1 MSKRHLRVM
10 IASAVFGILV
20 WLSIAMREE
29 YTLALTVPLTI
40 DEIPAGYAIRTG
52 VPRSVQL
59 RLRGDGWRLAA
70 ILLGPELQ
78 LRFPFTQS
86 PAQVDV
92 ITYPDI
98 VDRVSLRPG
107 VHLTDVAPDS
117 IIVGIDR
124 SVRTTVPVVFDHAF
138 SFRDGYGQVG
148 NILITPESVTV
159 EGAAIVLKNI
169 ASWPTEPRVFENL
182 KDPLDLDV
190 PLVSGS
196 TSHVQLSASTA
207 HVSVNVQPFAE
218 KVFAGLGV
226 EVVGLPPTR
235 EVILIPPKIEIV
247 VRGGINQLTG
257 LTADDFGVTV
267 DYETI
272 VADTTGVVDISIAA
286 PEGIQ
291 LVRKRPE
298 RLQYIVRKRL

>member
-1 MSKRHLRVM
+1 MNKRRIRIL
-10 IASAVFGILV
+10 IASAIFGILV

-29 YTLALTVPLTI
+29 YTLSIAAPLTI
-40 DEIPAGYAIRTG
+40 DEIPPGYAIRTV
-52 VPRSVQL
+52 VPRFVQL

-78 LRFPFTQS
+78 LRFPFTQTPS
-86 PAQVDV
+86 QVDV
-92 ITYPDI
+92 ITYPDV

-107 VHLTDVAPDS
+107 VHLTDVLPDS

-124 SVRTTVPVVFDHAF
+124 SIRATVPVVFDHDF

-148 NILITPESVTV
+148 NILVTPESVTV
-159 EGAAIVLKNI
+159 EGAAAVLRNI
-169 ASWPTEPRVFENL
+169 SSWPTEPRVFDNL
-182 KDPLDLDV
+182 KGPLDLDV
-190 PLVSGS
+190 PLLSGAA
-196 TSHVQLSASTA
+196 SHVQLSASMA

-218 KVFAGLGV
+218 KLFAGLGV

-235 EVILIPPKIEIV
+235 EVILIPPKIEVV

-257 LTADDFGVTV
+257 LTADDFVV
-267 DYETI
+267 SVSYEAI
-272 VADTTGVVDISIAA
+272 AADTTGVVDISIAA

>member
-1 MSKRHLRVM
+1 MDKRHIRIL
-10 IASAVFGILV
+10 IASAIFGTLV

-29 YTLALTVPLTI
+29 YTLALTAPLTI
-40 DEIPAGYAIRTG
+40 DEIPPGYAIRTV

-70 ILLGPELQ
+70 ILLGPELE
-78 LRFPFTQS
+78 LRFPFTQTPS
-86 PAQVDV
+86 HVDV
-92 ITYPDI
+92 ITYPDV

-107 VHLTDVAPDS
+107 VHLTDVVPDS

-124 SVRTTVPVVFDHAF
+124 SVRTTVPVVFNHEF

-148 NILITPESVTV
+148 TILVTPESVSV
-159 EGAAIVLKNI
+159 EGAAAVLRNI
-169 ASWPTEPRVFENL
+169 TSWPTEPREFDNL
-182 KDPLDLDV
+182 TDPLDLDV
-190 PLVSGS
+190 PLLSGAA
-196 TSHVQLSASTA
+196 SHVQLSASVV

-218 KVFAGLGV
+218 KVLAGLGV
-226 EVVGLPPTR
+226 DVVGLPATR
-235 EVILIPPKIEIV
+235 EVILIPPKVEIV
-247 VRGGINQLTG
+247 VRGGINQLTA
-257 LTADDFGVTV
+257 LTADDVTASV
-267 DYETI
+267 SYETI
-272 VADTTGVVDISIAA
+272 AADTTGVVDLSVAT